1 MPAPTVARRRGFT
14 VIELLV
20 VISIIAVLIAL
31 LLPAVQSAR
40 EAARRLQ
47 CVNNLK
53 QLALACHNYQETFGG
68 FPIGSPIM
76 VDPDPNPNLASPV
89 ESQSIFVSMLGH
101 MEQSALYNSVNFSRC
116 IYAQANYTV
125 YATGLNTLW
134 CPSDPTIAGT
144 SRQTLLEPP
153 AQTAVYYSSYAGC
166 TGTWY
171 PELLA
176 YLDYTNPTRINQIN
190 GVFTY
195 NRSNSMATL
204 TDGSSQTILLG
215 ERAHGLIDPQS
226 RDAWQWWADSSLS
239 DTTFWTLYA
248 INPQRKITDVSVEN
262 FSDAYLASASSFHPG
277 GANFAFADGSVRF
290 LKDTIDSWPL
300 DPSTGKPVGV
310 TESDQGMFSVGP
322 QTRLGVY
329 QSLSTRN
336 GNEVISSDAY

>member
-1 MPAPTVARRRGFT
+1 MLAPTVAGRRGFT
-14 VIELLV
+14 LIELLV
-20 VISIIAVLIAL
+20 VISIIAVLTAL
-31 LLPAVQSAR
+31 LLPAAQSAR

-53 QLALACHNYQETFGG
+53 QIALACHNYQESFGG

-76 VDPDPNPNLASPV
+76 VDPDPNLAFPV
-89 ESQSIFVSMLGH
+89 ESQSIFVSMLSH

-125 YATGLNTLW
+125 YATGINTLW
-134 CPSDPTIAGT
+134 CPSDPTIGGT
-144 SRQTLLEPP
+144 SQQTLFEPP

-176 YLDYTNPTRINQIN
+176 YPDLGNQARINQIN

-195 NRSNSMATL
+195 NRSNSMATI
-204 TDGSSQTILLG
+204 TDGTSQTILLG

-226 RDAWQWWADSSLS
+226 RDYWHWWADSSLS

-248 INPQRKITDVSVEN
+248 INPQRKITNVSIEN
-262 FSDAYLASASSFHPG
+262 FSSAYLASASSFHAG

-290 LKDTIDSWPL
+290 LKDTIDSWTL
-300 DPSTGKPVGV
+300 DPSTGKPIGV
-310 TESDQGMFSVGP
+310 VESDQGMYSVSP
-322 QTRLGVY
+322 KTRVGIY
-329 QSLSTRN
+329 QMLSTRN
-336 GNEVISSDAY
+336 GNEVISSDSY